1 MLKTSVSTTPRSA
14 GMVRAV
20 PAGWRVDRRDFLKA
34 SAASLFGL
42 MTGGC
47 SFLASEEPNGPR
59 LRFGLLTDP
68 HYGSAAPKETRYFRE
83 SLGKV
88 REAVEQFHT
97 ARVRFLAE
105 LGDLLKDT
113 APDEPEERT
122 LADLAAIEREI
133 QRFGGAT
140 YHVLGNH
147 DMDNLSKAQVL
158 ARITNTGIAAGR
170 SYYAFSCGGVRFAVT
185 DANYLRDG
193 RSYDHGNYDWR
204 EYNLP
209 PEELDWLRFELKAA
223 TEPVIIFA
231 HQRFDGDG
239 DAQFDNRAEVRGIL
253 EGSGKVLAVFQ
264 GHHHP
269 GAYSFINGIHYY
281 TLKAVVEGSGPEN
294 NAYAV
299 VDVHPGLNLTVTGYR
314 RAVSVELPHGTAAV
328 SLTSNS

>member
-1 MLKTSVSTTPRSA
+1 MSKAPELADLTA
-14 GMVRAV
+14 HA

-34 SAASLFGL
+34 SAASLAGL
-42 MTGGC
+42 MAGGC
-47 SFLASEEPNGPR
+47 RFFAFEEPRGPI

-68 HYGSAAPKETRYFRE
+68 HYGNAAPKETRYFGE

-88 REAVEQFHT
+88 REAVEQFRT

-113 APDEPEERT
+113 ESDEPEERT
-122 LADLAAIEREI
+122 LANLAAIEREI
-133 QRFGGAT
+133 QRFDGAT

-209 PEELDWLRFELKAA
+209 PVELDWLHLELQAA
-223 TEPVIIFA
+223 TEPVIILG
-231 HQRFDGDG
+231 HQPFDGDG
-239 DAQFDNRAEVRGIL
+239 DAHFDNRAEVRGL
-253 EGSGKVLAVFQ
+253 FEGSGKVLAVFQ

-269 GAYSFINGIHYY
+269 GGYSFINGIHYY

-314 RAVSVELPHGTAAV
+314 RAVSMELPHGSAARAP
-328 SLTSNS
+328 SNS

>member
-1 MLKTSVSTTPRSA
+1 
-14 GMVRAV
+14 MVRAV

>member
-1 MLKTSVSTTPRSA
+1 
-14 GMVRAV
+14 MVRAV

-42 MTGGC
+42 MAGGC

-231 HQRFDGDG
+231 HQRFNGDG

-299 VDVHPGLNLTVTGYR
+299 VDVHPNLNLTVTGYR
-314 RAVSVELPHGTAAV
+314 RAVSMELPHGAAAV
-328 SLTSNS
+328 SPPANS

>member
-1 MLKTSVSTTPRSA
+1 
-14 GMVRAV
+14 MVRAV

-170 SYYAFSCGGVRFAVT
+170 SYYAFSCGGVRFTVT